1 MQSSKWVSLLVL
13 SALLSSA
20 PAFARAAAPT
30 LAAEKAAA
38 RGQASL
44 SQKDQTFQAGPGI
57 AVTETDAGRVQ
68 GFIKNGIYSYYGI
81 PYAEATHRF
90 EAAKPVKPWRGIR
103 MATQVGPIS
112 PQAQGNFPNG
122 EWGEPGRSFTM
133 DNNCLNLNVWT
144 PHGWEKAPR
153 HGLAPWRRF

>member
-20 PAFARAAAPT
+20 PTFARAAAPT

-38 RGQASL
+38 RVQASL

-81 PYAEATHRF
+81 PYAEATQRF

-122 EWGEPGRSFTM
+122 EWGGTGPQFY
-133 DNNCLNLNVWT
+133 
-144 PHGWEKAPR
+144 HG
-153 HGLAPWRRF
+153 

>member
-38 RGQASL
+38 RVQASL

-90 EAAKPVKPWRGIR
+90 EAV
-103 MATQVGPIS
+103 V
-112 PQAQGNFPNG
+112 
-122 EWGEPGRSFTM
+122 
-133 DNNCLNLNVWT
+133 
-144 PHGWEKAPR
+144 
-153 HGLAPWRRF
+153 LAYK

>member
-38 RGQASL
+38 RVQASL

-68 GFIKNGIYSYYGI
+68 GFIKKWDLFLLWHSLCGS
-81 PYAEATHRF
+81 H
-90 EAAKPVKPWRGIR
+90 
-103 MATQVGPIS
+103 
-112 PQAQGNFPNG
+112 
-122 EWGEPGRSFTM
+122 
-133 DNNCLNLNVWT
+133 
-144 PHGWEKAPR
+144 AP
-153 HGLAPWRRF
+153 L

>member
-20 PAFARAAAPT
+20 PTFARAAAPT

-38 RGQASL
+38 RVQASL

-81 PYAEATHRF
+81 PYAEATQRF
-90 EAAKPVKPWRGIR
+90 EAAKPNALRL
-103 MATQVGPIS
+103 QN
-112 PQAQGNFPNG
+112 Q
-122 EWGEPGRSFTM
+122 
-133 DNNCLNLNVWT
+133 
-144 PHGWEKAPR
+144 
-153 HGLAPWRRF
+153 

>member
-38 RGQASL
+38 RVQASL

-90 EAAKPVKPWRGIR
+90 EAAN
-103 MATQVGPIS
+103 Q
-112 PQAQGNFPNG
+112 
-122 EWGEPGRSFTM
+122 
-133 DNNCLNLNVWT
+133 
-144 PHGWEKAPR
+144 
-153 HGLAPWRRF
+153 